1 MKTLWKVIRGKTY
14 VDRQRRA
21 GYFFISP
28 ALLYFVLIYF
38 YPLFQ
43 SVWISFYRWSP
54 TGSKYVGWQM
64 YRKVWADPV
73 FWLSVKNTFVLVL
86 LSVPATVILAL
97 FMAILLQTIRQVQVR
112 NLLTTFYFL
121 PLVTSLVA
129 AGLIW
134 DWIYNPTYGLLNHL
148 LGYVGIPGQQWL
160 SSMTQVLPSLAI
172 INIWARLG
180 FAVLIFAAALQSIPT
195 EFYDAAAIDGAG
207 SWATFR
213 HITLP
218 LLNPQI
224 VLVSI
229 VELIFGFKVFDQV
242 FVTTQGNPAN
252 ASKVIILYLYEN
264 AFKWYKLG
272 EASVI
277 AILLF
282 LFLLFIS
289 VVQWRFLRRKV
300 TFG

>member
-1 MKTLWKVIRGKTY
+1 
-14 VDRQRRA
+14 
-21 GYFFISP
+21 
-28 ALLYFVLIYF
+28 
-38 YPLFQ
+38 
-43 SVWISFYRWSP
+43 
-54 TGSKYVGWQM
+54 M

-97 FMAILLQTIRQVQVR
+97 FMAILLQTIRQVRVR

-160 SSMTQVLPSLAI
+160 SSMTQVLPSLAV